1 MLQAFR
7 RDGYLE
13 LPLLLLRLLLL
24 RLSSRNRLDQL
35 MVRKVVG
42 CVLN

>member
-13 LPLLLLRLLLL
+13 LPLLLLQQGGPVHGPE
-24 RLSSRNRLDQL
+24 S
-35 MVRKVVG
+35 
-42 CVLN
+42 CWVLAELV